1 MAKDDPSIEGECRNV
16 ECHLSLLGQEMPG
29 KTVLHYKLLEKLGE
43 GGMGI
48 VYKAADTKLGRDVAI
63 KFLPRNIA
71 RSEEDKNRFKMEARA
86 AAALNHPNIAV
97 VYAIEEVEEDIFI
110 VMEYVAGRDLKEL
123 LAKGPL
129 PLAKALDV
137 ALKVADGLKAA
148 HAKGIVHRDI
158 KSENIMVARDGGV
171 RIMDFGLAKI
181 RGSRHI
187 TRAQT
192 ALGTA
197 AYMSPE
203 QAGGRKVDHR
213 TDIWSLGIVLYE
225 MLTGEMP
232 FKSEYEA
239 AVIYAILN
247 EEPLE
252 PSQLD
257 RRIPT
262 ALDSIVMKMLE
273 KDLEKRYED
282 MQQLT
287 EEIVEFRKELEASER
302 EAGTKVVAV
311 LPFKNISP
319 EKESDYFSDGL
330 TEELIMNLSRLKE
343 IRVISRT
350 TSMQYKATS
359 KSIRTIGREVDAR
372 YILEGSVRRFQDNLR
387 ITAQLIDVKSDT
399 QLWAETFVGT
409 LADVFDI
416 QERVSKQIVDALRVE
431 LTPSE
436 KVGLTKRSTVNAEAF
451 DYNQRARDFLYQMN
465 MNKLKL
471 AIQLFEKAIELDP
484 RYANAYAGLAE
495 AYGTLYQT
503 FERQEIWL
511 EKSMEAGLKA
521 LMYDSSLSQAYSALG
536 MCYFNKG
543 MLDEAQE
550 ASQKAIELDPTD
562 HVAYWI
568 LGRFYYMTD
577 RDAEAIGVL
586 KKAIELNPEFYSAYA
601 DLGTCYQ
608 RLGRMDKFDE
618 IRRASLELYPAYL
631 AKHPDDSRAH
641 MFFAIHLA
649 QERKSEEAEREAE
662 KALEI
667 NPTDPLMLY
676 NTACFYARFGDKE
689 KAIDSLERAVAEGFA
704 NYEWVKRDPDLDSIR
719 NEPGYV
725 KLMEKG

>member
-1 MAKDDPSIEGECRNV
+1 MSER
-16 ECHLSLLGQEMPG
+16 
-29 KTVLHYKLLEKLGE
+29 TVLHYKILQKLGE
-43 GGMGI
+43 GGMGVI
-48 VYKAADTKLGRDVAI
+48 YRARDVKLEREVAI

-71 RSEEDKNRFKMEARA
+71 RSEEDKERFKKEATA
-86 AAALNHPNIAV
+86 AAALNHPNIATI
-97 VYAIEEVEEDIFI
+97 YAIEEVDEDIFI
-110 VMEYVAGRDLKEL
+110 VMEYIAGKDLKEAIRTGKL
-123 LAKGPL
+123 TFEE
-129 PLAKALDV
+129 ALNV
-137 ALKVADGLKAA
+137 IEKIAEGLKAA
-148 HAKGIVHRDI
+148 HAKGIIHRDI
-158 KSENIMVARDGGV
+158 KSENIMIAPDGAV
-171 RIMDFGLAKI
+171 KIMDFGLAKI
-181 RGSRHI
+181 RGSRQI
-187 TRAQT
+187 TRAGT

-203 QAGGRKVDHR
+203 QASGRKVDHR
-213 TDIWSLGIVLYE
+213 TDVWSLGVVFYE
-225 MLTGEMP
+225 MLTGELP

-239 AVIYAILN
+239 AVVYSIVN
-247 EEPLE
+247 ETPLE

-262 ALDSIVMKMLE
+262 GLDAIVMKMLE
-273 KDLEKRYED
+273 KEVEKRYGSVQQFMED
-282 MQQLT
+282 LRD
-287 EEIVEFRKELEASER
+287 FRKGLERSKSGAD
-302 EAGTKVVAV
+302 TKVIAV

-319 EKESDYFSDGL
+319 EKEGDYFSDGL
-330 TEELIMNLSRLKE
+330 TEELIMNLSRLKD
-343 IRVISRT
+343 ISVISRT
-350 TSMQYKATS
+350 TSMQYKTTS
-359 KSIRTIGREVDAR
+359 KSTKTIGREVDAR

-387 ITAQLIDVKSDT
+387 ITAQLIDVRSDT

-416 QERVSKQIVDALRVE
+416 QERVSRQIVDALRVE

-436 KVGLTKRSTVNAEAF
+436 KVGLTKRSTVNPEAF
-451 DYNQRARDFLYQMN
+451 DCNQRAREFLYQMN

-503 FERQEIWL
+503 FERQDVWL

-521 LMYDSSLSQAYSALG
+521 LMYDSSLSQAYSALS

-543 MLDEAQE
+543 SLDEAFE

-568 LGRFYYMTD
+568 LGRIYYMTD
-577 RDAEAIGVL
+577 RDAEAIGLL
-586 KKAIELNPEFYSAYA
+586 KKAIELNPDFYSAYA

-608 RLGRMDKFDE
+608 RVGRMDKFDK
-618 IRRASLELYPAYL
+618 IRRASLELYPKYL

-649 QERKSEEAEREAE
+649 QEGRAEEAKREAE

-676 NTACFYARFGDKE
+676 NTACFYARLGE
-689 KAIDSLERAVAEGFA
+689 KERALESLKNAIAAGFA
-704 NYEWVKRDPDLDSIR
+704 NYEWFKRDPDLESIR
-719 NEPGYV
+719 DEPEYI
-725 KLMEKG
+725 KLVEGK